1 MWKRWIVFWS
11 LMTLALAAP
20 LPETSIYQL
29 PSRWSDQQG
38 QSINLAD
45 LQGKVQVLAMIY
57 THCQSVCPAIL
68 EGMKK
73 TEGQLTSS
81 QRQQVGF
88 VLVSIDPRVDTS
100 AQLKAYADAKKLGPA
115 WRLLRG
121 SPEDV
126 RELAATLD
134 FKYRKTSSKDYAH
147 SAMITVLDPQG
158 EVLHQQVG
166 LSGGE
171 AERLKAIQQCLQGR

>member
-1 MWKRWIVFWS
+1 MWKRCLWFFCLIA
-11 LMTLALAAP
+11 LALAAP
-20 LPETSIYQL
+20 LPDTSLYQL
-29 PSRWSDQQG
+29 PSRWSDQEG
-38 QSINLAD
+38 RSITLPD

-68 EGMKK
+68 EGMKA
-73 TEGQLTSS
+73 TEGQLTASE
-81 QRQQVGF
+81 RRRVGF

-100 AQLKAYADAKKLGPA
+100 AQLKAYADEKKLGPA